1 MKPILILGLGNPLQ
15 GDDGIGCAVADEL
28 MRHPLPENVECME
41 AGTPGVGLVNL
52 IQGRQRVILIDAA
65 KMGRA
70 PGQVVRL
77 TGREIECDPALRS
90 VSLHSTGV
98 ADALALARTLQ
109 IELPEIVCLGIEPL
123 VVDWQQSLSA
133 PVQAAVPQVVRA
145 VLNEVGA
152 NHGK

>member
-15 GDDGIGCAVADEL
+15 GDAGIGCAVAEEL
-28 MRHPLPENVECME
+28 LRRPLPDDVECMDG
-41 AGTPGVGLVNL
+41 GTPGIGLVNL
-52 IQGRQRVILIDAA
+52 IQGRRRVILVDAA

-70 PGQVVRL
+70 PGEMLRL
-77 TGREIECDPALRS
+77 TTREIENDQAQQS
-90 VSLHSTGV
+90 VSLHSAGV
-98 ADALALARTLQ
+98 SDALALARALH

-123 VVDWQQSLSA
+123 IVDWQPNLSA
-133 PVQAAVPQVVRA
+133 PVRAAVPQAVEA